1 MLLNNSD
8 LLNNELNVPHD
19 DDDDDDDDESIIPDK
34 D

>member
-19 DDDDDDDDESIIPDK
+19 DDDDDDESIIPDK